1 MRWRCGG
8 GVGGAG
14 VQEPIA
20 GHTGPYSGHSSTPP
34 PPPPP
39 PLLPPPPPPPP
50 PHHLH
55 SHPRTTLHS
64 PPPLFTGKL
73 MILAEIPQTR
83 PDLTIDLK
91 QILQL
96 PWTRPHT
103 TEPPGPLWPGGQGGA
118 PGAPPH
124 PGAGVARRGWASPL
138 PPTGRRGDPRRK
150 GVQESSAR
158 QFGRRWKLC
167 RIRGPGPSRRAGTA
181 PRQGWIGPG
190 ARGARGLGG

>member
-1 MRWRCGG
+1 MVAVRWRCGG

-14 VQEPIA
+14 VQEPTA

-103 TEPPGPLWPGGQGGA
+103 TEPPGPWWPGGRGG
-118 PGAPPH
+118 PPAPP
-124 PGAGVARRGWASPL
+124 R
-138 PPTGRRGDPRRK
+138 T
-150 GVQESSAR
+150 
-158 QFGRRWKLC
+158 
-167 RIRGPGPSRRAGTA
+167 RGPGWRGEGGPAHRHLLGGVATHGGKESRKARPVSLVGGGSCVGLEGPGPAAGLGPRRARAG
-181 PRQGWIGPG
+181 
-190 ARGARGLGG
+190 